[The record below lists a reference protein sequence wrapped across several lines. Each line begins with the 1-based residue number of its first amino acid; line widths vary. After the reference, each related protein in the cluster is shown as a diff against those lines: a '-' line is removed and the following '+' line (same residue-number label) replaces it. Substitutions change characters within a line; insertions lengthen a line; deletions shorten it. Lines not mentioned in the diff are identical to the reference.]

1 MGAFAR
7 LAACFVVLSCPAL
20 IVFAQQADPGEKPGR
35 NHFPVAVA
43 ASDIAVDGSLSE
55 TAWEAAAVVP
65 LTHEWLPGDNTP
77 PPVATECLV
86 TFDNENLYVGFRA
99 HDPEPGAI
107 RAYLADRD
115 TAFNDDA
122 VGFMIDT
129 FNDRRRAFEFRVNP
143 LGVQMEATVSDVDAT
158 EDFSWDAIWDSAGR
172 ITADGYEVEI
182 AVPWKQLRFPR
193 GERPQTWGF
202 LALRAYPRSVL
213 HQLRSTRNDRSLDC
227 LVCQFD
233 SIEGFQRVESGY
245 NLEVVPT
252 VTAKRTDERSALDQ
266 PLTSG
271 DEEFEAGVSVRW
283 AITPNVALNAA
294 VNPDFSQV
302 EADVAQLNVNERF
315 ALFFPE
321 KRPFFL
327 EGADFFATPYQVV
340 FTRTVADPKVGLKLT
355 GKEGSNAFGVFAAE
369 DRINNL
375 IFPGAE
381 ESGFTSLD
389 EDVRSAVVRWRRDI
403 GKTSTLGVLLADRE
417 GDGDYFN
424 RVYGLD
430 GSLRPTDADTIRF
443 QAVNS
448 ETRYDLPVAIDNG
461 QPLDDFSGPAWRVDY
476 SHATRNWAWDF
487 GYNSRDP
494 EFRADSGFLPQVD
507 IKEAYGQVVRTVWG
521 KEGGWFSRLLF
532 EVNTND
538 AQTFDGD
545 LFEQS
550 TNVVFTYEG
559 PLQSFARLGL
569 RPNKEGF
576 RDVEYDNF
584 RRDLLLGLR
593 PSGNVGLQLFLRGG
607 EIIDF
612 NNARQA
618 EFELIQPTVDFR
630 IGRHVQGSLDHTW
643 QVFDIKNG
651 PQFQEANLTQG
662 RLLYHFNVRTFVRL
676 IVQYLDVQREVEQ
689 WTFPVEPEEETLF
702 TQFLFSYKLNPQTV
716 LLVGY
721 SDDYEGTV
729 DIALRQRDRAFF
741 VKVGYAWLQ

>member
-1 MGAFAR
+1 MRAFVR
-7 LAACFVVLSCPAL
+7 LAACSVVLSCPVL
-20 IVFAQQADPGEKPGR
+20 IAAAQPADPGEKPGR
-35 NHFPVAVA
+35 NHFPVALA

-55 TAWEAAAVVP
+55 TAWETAAVVP

-86 TFDNENLYVGFRA
+86 TFDDKNLYVGFRA
-99 HDPEPGAI
+99 HDPEPARI

-122 VGFMIDT
+122 VGFLIDT
-129 FNDRRRAFEFRVNP
+129 FNDRRRAFEFRANP
-143 LGVQMEATVSDVDAT
+143 LGVQMEATVSDVDET
-158 EDFSWDAIWDSAGR
+158 EDWTWDAIWDSAGR
-172 ITADGYEVEI
+172 ITDDGFEVEI

-202 LALRAYPRSVL
+202 LALRAYPRSVV

-252 VTAKRTDERSALDQ
+252 VTAKRNDERAALDL
-266 PLTSG
+266 PLESG
-271 DEEFEAGVSVRW
+271 NEKVDAGVSLRW
-283 AITPNVALNAA
+283 GITPNVTLNAA

-327 EGADFFATPYQVV
+327 EGADYFATPYPVV
-340 FTRTVADPKVGLKLT
+340 FTRTVADPKLGIKLT
-355 GKEGSNAFGVFAAE
+355 GKEGGNAFGFFAAE
-369 DRINNL
+369 DEFNNL

-381 ESGFTSLD
+381 ESGFTSLE
-389 EDVRSAVVRWRRDI
+389 EDVRSLVGRWRRDV
-403 GKTSTLGVLLADRE
+403 GKTSTLGVLFAGRE
-417 GDGDYFN
+417 GENDYYN

-430 GSLRPTDADTIRF
+430 GSLRPTDADTVRF
-443 QAVNS
+443 QVVNAD
-448 ETRYDLPVAIDNG
+448 TRYDRGVALDNG
-461 QPLDDFSGPAWRVDY
+461 QPLGSFSGPAWRVDY
-476 SHATRNWAWDF
+476 SHATRNWGWDV

-494 EFRADSGFLPQVD
+494 DFRADSGFIPLVD
-507 IKEAYGQVVRTVWG
+507 FREVFAEVVRTVWG
-521 KEGGWFSRLLF
+521 KPDGWFSRLRF
-532 EVNTND
+532 YVNTND
-538 AQTFDGD
+538 ARILDGD

-550 TNVVFTYEG
+550 SNFVVIYEG
-559 PLQSFARLGL
+559 PLQSFVQLGI
-569 RPNKEGF
+569 RPNKEAF
-576 RDVEYDNF
+576 RGVEYHDF
-584 RRDLLLGLR
+584 RRDLLISLR
-593 PSGNVGLQLFLRGG
+593 PRGDLGLQLFVRGG

-630 IGRHVQGSLDHTW
+630 LGRHVQGSLDHTW
-643 QVFDIKNG
+643 QAFDVKDG
-651 PQFQEANLTQG
+651 PQFLQVNLTQG
-662 RLLYHFNVRTFVRL
+662 KLLYHFNVRTFVRL
-676 IVQYLDVQREVEQ
+676 IMQYRDVEREPRL
-689 WTFPVEPEEETLF
+689 WTFDVAPKEETLF

-729 DIALRQRDRAFF
+729 DIDLRQRDRAFF
-741 VKVGYAWLQ
+741 FKVGYAWLQ